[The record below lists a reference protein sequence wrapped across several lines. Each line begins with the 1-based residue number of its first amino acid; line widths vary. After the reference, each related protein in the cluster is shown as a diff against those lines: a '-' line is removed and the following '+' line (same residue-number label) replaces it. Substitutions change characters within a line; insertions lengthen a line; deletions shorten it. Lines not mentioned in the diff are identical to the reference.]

1 MSDPAAEVPAAAP
14 PSAAPVDVFDWQL
27 AALRMPE
34 VVADLRRPADH
45 TRLVMTV
52 NVALM
57 WMAARDDRLGRI
69 VQDAAIR
76 VADGMGVIWT
86 WRALGRRLPERIAGI
101 DLMAQLIDAAAADG
115 RSIYLLGAQQ
125 HVIDQLQHVL
135 LQRNPSLIIAGSR
148 NGYFTDEEHHDVV
161 SDVKRS
167 GADLL
172 FIGMPSP
179 FKEVFAADHLDD
191 FGADLVM
198 GVGGS
203 FDVISGFVPRAP
215 SMLQRTGFEW
225 AWRLACEPRRMWK
238 RYAVTNAWVAR
249 QLVTR
254 MVRRRR
260 RRPDPSS

>member
-1 MSDPAAEVPAAAP
+1 MSARHLMLQSDSRG
-14 PSAAPVDVFDWQL
+14 SAWGL
-27 AALRMPE
+27 ASVVVTLAVNEIGLALNFRAGFRAG
-34 VVADLRRPADH
+34 V
-45 TRLVMTV
+45 
-52 NVALM
+52 
-57 WMAARDDRLGRI
+57 
-69 VQDAAIR
+69 AAI
-76 VADGMGVIWT
+76 I
-86 WRALGRRLPERIAGI
+86 ALG
-101 DLMAQLIDAAAADG
+101 MVQLIDAAAADG

-125 HVIDQLQHVL
+125 HVIDQLRKVL

-148 NGYFTDEEHHDVV
+148 NGYFTDQEHHDVV
-161 SDVKRS
+161 SDVKQS

-179 FKEVFAADHLDD
+179 FKEVFAADHLDE

>member
-57 WMAARDDRLGRI
+57 WMAARDDRLGHI

-101 DLMAQLIDAAAADG
+101 DLMVQLIDAAAADG
-115 RSIYLLGAQQ
+115 RIE
-125 HVIDQLQHVL
+125 VL
-135 LQRNPSLIIAGSR
+135 
-148 NGYFTDEEHHDVV
+148 
-161 SDVKRS
+161 S
-167 GADLL
+167 G
-172 FIGMPSP
+172 
-179 FKEVFAADHLDD
+179 V
-191 FGADLVM
+191 
-198 GVGGS
+198 
-203 FDVISGFVPRAP
+203 
-215 SMLQRTGFEW
+215 
-225 AWRLACEPRRMWK
+225 
-238 RYAVTNAWVAR
+238 
-249 QLVTR
+249 
-254 MVRRRR
+254 
-260 RRPDPSS
+260 

>member
-1 MSDPAAEVPAAAP
+1 MD
-14 PSAAPVDVFDWQL
+14 F
-27 AALRMPE
+27 
-34 VVADLRRPADH
+34 
-45 TRLVMTV
+45 
-52 NVALM
+52 
-57 WMAARDDRLGRI
+57 
-69 VQDAAIR
+69 
-76 VADGMGVIWT
+76 
-86 WRALGRRLPERIAGI
+86 
-101 DLMAQLIDAAAADG
+101 
-115 RSIYLLGAQQ
+115 
-125 HVIDQLQHVL
+125 
-135 LQRNPSLIIAGSR
+135 
-148 NGYFTDEEHHDVV
+148 FTDQEHHDVV

-179 FKEVFAADHLDD
+179 FKEVFAADHLDE

-215 SMLQRTGFEW
+215 AMLQRAGLEW

-260 RRPDPSS
+260 RPDPSS